1 MASTGSPKSLPCSF
15 LNKLGLLPPAENGK
29 LSAAVSICGGT
40 SYGLLAVNMFNP
52 ELIAKY
58 WWLSC
63 ITFVPT
69 FILHSIVPSPRI
81 SPNRDLT
88 NVLLGGTLIGGCL
101 YLYNKPHISSLED
114 QHARVILRYILSQ
127 FPTASHLKRIYF
139 PVGSVY
145 GSTMVGLGSLLLW
158 AMVKAVMPENPA
170 LRTALAVG
178 SSVVLLRIGTT
189 YVEVIEGLANSSAK

>member
-1 MASTGSPKSLPCSF
+1 M
-15 LNKLGLLPPAENGK
+15 
-29 LSAAVSICGGT
+29 
-40 SYGLLAVNMFNP
+40 
-52 ELIAKY
+52 
-58 WWLSC
+58 
-63 ITFVPT
+63 
-69 FILHSIVPSPRI
+69 
-81 SPNRDLT
+81 
-88 NVLLGGTLIGGCL
+88 IGGCL